1 MLQLLVRALAR
12 ISLDPATFEA
22 PWILGAALDRLIV
35 QLAHA
40 ERSRGEYSTGGGVAR
55 LLAGLA
61 DLGPGLSVHDPAA
74 GACRLLVECA
84 RQVADVG
91 ADPGSLRISGTEN
104 NKSSWALGR
113 ISLWVC
119 GLDAR
124 AVRLG
129 DALATSDGLFD
140 RVICDPPF
148 GRMPATAGGAPHLG
162 VPRGTR
168 LLQLEDA
175 FLCRSQQLLASEG
188 RAVILVPQGSL
199 FRAQTAAIR
208 RKLIEEHLLRS
219 VIQLPAGLLFG
230 TSITTAVLVID
241 RKWENGVVFVDGRSA
256 AWDVKTGDIASADV
270 KSIRAIVAG
279 DSAGLPARTVPY
291 EDLAAADFVLTPDRF
306 LRIERETDVVLV
318 SQGNGEDQL
327 DSREIFLGEEQQRAI
342 GEITTALT
350 EGAVVNLVGP
360 RGTGKTTLLRILR
373 ERLTDATVVAIG
385 LATLERSALLSRLR
399 QELSSWQGREGR
411 LVLLLDDWDRAANL
425 VDEKE
430 VADFQRLLYIVVSRG
445 SGSGVVFVSQR
456 PLAELQEDWSRE
468 ILARSAVGTTNT
480 VTLGLPAARDRELL
494 ERRMR
499 TLWDRL
505 AHDPTV
511 DFSTTAAELWASPL
525 GAELTNEFGDLQ
537 QSGHLAKWLSAY
549 FDSGNWERFLRE
561 LAARENW
568 LGNECRALGFDIE
581 HDRGQFGAFLVR
593 ANLSPEEFVGELLRP
608 SDVRSLFPDLNDF
621 REKSAAVREAFT
633 RWKVQEDRP

>member
-1 MLQLLVRALAR
+1 M
-12 ISLDPATFEA
+12 
-22 PWILGAALDRLIV
+22 
-35 QLAHA
+35 
-40 ERSRGEYSTGGGVAR
+40 
-55 LLAGLA
+55 
-61 DLGPGLSVHDPAA
+61 
-74 GACRLLVECA
+74 
-84 RQVADVG
+84 
-91 ADPGSLRISGTEN
+91 
-104 NKSSWALGR
+104 
-113 ISLWVC
+113 
-119 GLDAR
+119 
-124 AVRLG
+124 
-129 DALATSDGLFD
+129 
-140 RVICDPPF
+140 
-148 GRMPATAGGAPHLG
+148 
-162 VPRGTR
+162 
-168 LLQLEDA
+168 
-175 FLCRSQQLLASEG
+175 
-188 RAVILVPQGSL
+188 
-199 FRAQTAAIR
+199 
-208 RKLIEEHLLRS
+208 
-219 VIQLPAGLLFG
+219 
-230 TSITTAVLVID
+230 
-241 RKWENGVVFVDGRSA
+241 
-256 AWDVKTGDIASADV
+256 
-270 KSIRAIVAG
+270 
-279 DSAGLPARTVPY
+279 
-291 EDLAAADFVLTPDRF
+291 
-306 LRIERETDVVLV
+306 
-318 SQGNGEDQL
+318 
-327 DSREIFLGEEQQRAI
+327 
-342 GEITTALT
+342 
-350 EGAVVNLVGP
+350 
-360 RGTGKTTLLRILR
+360 
-373 ERLTDATVVAIG
+373 
-385 LATLERSALLSRLR
+385 
-399 QELSSWQGREGR
+399 
-411 LVLLLDDWDRAANL
+411 LLLDDWDRAANL

-480 VTLGLPAARDRELL
+480 VTLGLPAARERELL